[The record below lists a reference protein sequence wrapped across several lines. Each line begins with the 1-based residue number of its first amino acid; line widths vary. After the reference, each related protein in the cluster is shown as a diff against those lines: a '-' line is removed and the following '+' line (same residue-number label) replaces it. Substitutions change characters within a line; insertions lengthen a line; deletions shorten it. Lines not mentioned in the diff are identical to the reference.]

1 MGIAVYAA
9 DGPTTN
15 PCTQPSTAAVMSA
28 QMSYGVTSP
37 SVSPP
42 LQLSA
47 AVQKMETTVSNP
59 AIGVEDLYRIAIDPC
74 SSTEQLKGAW
84 DSTKSTRVRKAVASN
99 PNCDSA
105 TMCMAARLYIKEVIA
120 NPSFELL
127 NLFDEDKFV
136 KRVYDAYSDPQSF
149 YTLRELSSIPNT
161 KGDRINTARALLV
174 SPNLRSV
181 KILRDICTTL
191 KGVEFSRELKDLEV
205 LDNVKKVAAGNLGYF
220 SLGTL
225 SFLNDHGV
233 ISTDQISKALSQS
246 PAPSQNCT
254 PKGQY
259 TKFVESNVG
268 NYHLLFRY
276 LYANRSNNIRDIVKS
291 VRKDPELASDAYLDA
306 YAALYR
312 DFLLHDVTRSRSRSS
327 SYGKRYGWRNS
338 SSLGSDDFSHHISDL
353 VWTTIATR
361 NVSSGDYFS
370 DLDLSAIYRDIARV
384 GFDRDFGPYKCEI
397 RFGNISETI
406 TGKNR
411 VCEKLLELEDDKEF
425 AFFVSSGIVWDEWY
439 GKTEDNSLESRV
451 VNRLHRINENLFKS
465 GLEPLYNCSHLDS
478 FPVIKVRQTNGL
490 EYNEGLYLCSEEDSK
505 GNKRQFPIGSG
516 LIDSVEVAEM
526 SVRGIS

>member
-1 MGIAVYAA
+1 
-9 DGPTTN
+9 
-15 PCTQPSTAAVMSA
+15 
-28 QMSYGVTSP
+28 
-37 SVSPP
+37 
-42 LQLSA
+42 
-47 AVQKMETTVSNP
+47 
-59 AIGVEDLYRIAIDPC
+59 
-74 SSTEQLKGAW
+74 
-84 DSTKSTRVRKAVASN
+84 VRKN
-99 PNCDSA
+99 
-105 TMCMAARLYIKEVIA
+105 
-120 NPSFELL
+120 
-127 NLFDEDKFV
+127 
-136 KRVYDAYSDPQSF
+136 
-149 YTLRELSSIPNT
+149 
-161 KGDRINTARALLV
+161 
-174 SPNLRSV
+174 
-181 KILRDICTTL
+181 
-191 KGVEFSRELKDLEV
+191 
-205 LDNVKKVAAGNLGYF
+205 
-220 SLGTL
+220 
-225 SFLNDHGV
+225 
-233 ISTDQISKALSQS
+233 
-246 PAPSQNCT
+246 
-254 PKGQY
+254 
-259 TKFVESNVG
+259 
-268 NYHLLFRY
+268 
-276 LYANRSNNIRDIVKS
+276 
-291 VRKDPELASDAYLDA
+291 PELASDFHLDA

-312 DFLLHDVTRSRSRSS
+312 DFLLHDVTRWRHRNS
-327 SYGKRYGWRNS
+327 SYTKRYGWRNS
-338 SSLGSDDFSHHISDL
+338 SNLGSDDFSHHISDL

-505 GNKRQFPIGSG
+505 GNKRQFPVGSG